1 MLLKYLFSVKYANS
15 LTNFFKI
22 KSCINY
28 ILKYLLKT
36 KKVKIVHSLENK
48 LENEKNKMNIKK
60 VWLIYISNDIFV
72 IDLINIDKIC
82 K

>member
-1 MLLKYLFSVKYANS
+1 M
-15 LTNFFKI
+15 
-22 KSCINY
+22 
-28 ILKYLLKT
+28 KYLLKT
-36 KKVKIVHSLENK
+36 KKLKIVHSLENK